1 MSGYCR
7 LCSGLIIISTE
18 GHSLIV
24 PDESYKTLADA
35 ITQAVTDESIKRQ
48 AAALGENIRAED
60 GVAKVVELV
69 SRYVSG

>member
-1 MSGYCR
+1 M
-7 LCSGLIIISTE
+7 
-18 GHSLIV
+18 

-60 GVAKVVELV
+60 GVARVVELV